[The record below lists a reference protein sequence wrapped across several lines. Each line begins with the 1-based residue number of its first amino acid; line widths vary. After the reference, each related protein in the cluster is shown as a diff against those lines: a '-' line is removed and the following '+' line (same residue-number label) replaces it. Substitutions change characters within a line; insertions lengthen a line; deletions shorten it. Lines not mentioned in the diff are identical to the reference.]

1 MWWTSNAINRLRRA
15 FIVPQCFSVIAR
27 KKIMPN
33 KLTYSVVAAPAS
45 DADVV
50 ERILTATVNGE
61 SAEKAYPASTSKFDD
76 LTVTQGDLVILTL
89 VDVDDAGNRSGP
101 ASLSFEAEDTIPPAD
116 PSGLGVTLVSE
127 A

>member
-15 FIVPQCFSVIAR
+15 ILVPQCLLVIER
-27 KKIMPN
+27 KKTVPN
-33 KLTYSVVAAPAS
+33 QLTYSVVAAPSS

-50 ERILTATVNGE
+50 ERILTKTVNGE
-61 SAEKAYPASTSKFDD
+61 SSSKSYDGDASKFDD
-76 LTVTQGDLVILTL
+76 LTVTQGDLVILSL
-89 VDVDDAGNRSGP
+89 VDVDDAGNRSG
-101 ASLSFEAEDTIPPAD
+101 AATLSFTAEDTIPPAD